1 VATYDVIVAGL
12 GAAGS
17 AAARALAMSGLR
29 VLALDQF
36 SPPHTWG
43 STHGGTRIIR
53 EAYFE
58 GSEYVPLVQRAY
70 ERWDELANECGEQLF
85 IPTGGM
91 TIGPPSGALA
101 RGARLSAELHGI
113 AHDVLS
119 ARDANARYP
128 QFNLDDDMV
137 AVLEHRAGVLLPEA
151 CVTAFLDGAASRGA
165 AIHLEEELLEWT
177 ASDRVV
183 RVRTPRGEYEAGALV
198 LTAGAW
204 LPRLIGD
211 MNLGLTVERQV
222 MHWFEPA
229 SAMPIAGHSPVTIW
243 DHEPGRAFYTIPD
256 MGQGAKAAFHHA
268 GEHTTAATIRREV
281 SDEEVHAVQA
291 VVARRVP
298 GLSPNATRSA
308 TCIYTNTPDENFLID
323 FHPTYRNVILAS
335 PCSGHGFKFAPVI
348 GDMIAGLVRGDAAA
362 RPELFAVGRLMK
374 TA

>member
-58 GSEYVPLVQRAY
+58 GSEYVPLVKRAY
-70 ERWDELANECGEQLF
+70 ERWDELARECGEQLF
-85 IPTGGM
+85 VPTGGM
-91 TIGPPSGALA
+91 TIGPPDGALA

-119 ARDANARYP
+119 SREANARYP

-137 AVLEHRAGVLLPEA
+137 AVVEHRAGVLLPEA
-151 CVTAFLDGAASRGA
+151 CVTAFLDGAASSGA
-165 AIHLEEELLEWT
+165 AIRLEEELLEWT
-177 ASDRVV
+177 ASDSVV
-183 RVRTPRGEYEAGALV
+183 RVRTTRGEYEAGTLV

-204 LPRLIGD
+204 LPLLVGD
-211 MNLGLTVERQV
+211 INLGLTVERQV

-229 SAMPIAGHSPVTIW
+229 SRVPTDSHSPVTIW

-256 MGQGAKAAFHHA
+256 MGHGAKAAFHHA

-281 SDEEVHAVQA
+281 GDDEVQA
-291 VVARRVP
+291 VESVVAQRVP
-298 GLSPNATRSA
+298 GLSPHAIRSA

-323 FHPTYRNVILAS
+323 FHPAHRNVILAS
-335 PCSGHGFKFAPVI
+335 ACSGHGFKFAPVI
-348 GDMIAGLVRGDAAA
+348 GDMITGLVRGDVEA
-362 RPELFAVGRLMK
+362 RPQLFSVGRLMQR
-374 TA
+374 A